1 MAGEVGWQGRGG
13 RGRGVGAVGEEGAV
27 SPSWLSARASRA
39 RPRRRP
45 SDMGEAEC
53 CLVDAVGWGDVGGR
67 WEAGAPSAP
76 EMGPWGLYMVPSR
89 SMSTA
94 EIVSSSGS
102 TSASTSASMSCGM
115 SWGRVLGL
123 EQAAGPRRIC
133 LKEEAR
139 SCEAPMRAAGT
150 EPPRC
155 CCSPTQATREPAVTR
170 DGEGPLEM
178 GPSSFAPESI
188 SSSRSFSRSR
198 SATTCSHRR
207 VASSG
212 LKPCRSWISWTCS
225 SVARSIATL
234 AVMAWHAALSC
245 WSAAKRSILLSSDMA
260 GSPPEYAL
268 SRQPSFG
275 KRSPGEPKLFLDAVG
290 IPL

>member
-53 CLVDAVGWGDVGGR
+53 CLVDAVGWADVGGW
-67 WEAGAPSAP
+67 WEASAPSAP

-102 TSASTSASMSCGM
+102 TSAAASASMSCGM
-115 SWGRVLGL
+115 SWVRVLGL
-123 EQAAGPRRIC
+123 EQPAGPRRIC

-139 SCEAPMRAAGT
+139 SFEARMRGA
-150 EPPRC
+150 EPRRC

-234 AVMAWHAALSC
+234 AVIAWQAALSC
-245 WSAAKRSILLSSDMA
+245 WSAAKWSILLSSDMT
-260 GSPPEYAL
+260 SFCSLHVPPRCTRA
-268 SRQPSFG
+268 
-275 KRSPGEPKLFLDAVG
+275 D
-290 IPL
+290 

>member
-102 TSASTSASMSCGM
+102 TSAPASSRVGESWGM
-115 SWGRVLGL
+115 SWGRLLRLQPVL
-123 EQAAGPRRIC
+123 PRRIC
-133 LKEEAR
+133 LKEEAP
-139 SCEAPMRAAGT
+139 CFGGTAEARMGGT
-150 EPPRC
+150 EPPR
-155 CCSPTQATREPAVTR
+155 SRSTTQASREPAVTR

-178 GPSSFAPESI
+178 GPSSFAPVSN
-188 SSSRSFSRSR
+188 SLSRSFSRSR

-207 VASSG
+207 VASLG
-212 LKPCRSWISWTCS
+212 L
-225 SVARSIATL
+225 
-234 AVMAWHAALSC
+234 
-245 WSAAKRSILLSSDMA
+245 
-260 GSPPEYAL
+260 
-268 SRQPSFG
+268 
-275 KRSPGEPKLFLDAVG
+275 
-290 IPL
+290 

>member
-1 MAGEVGWQGRGG
+1 MAGGGGVAGEGR
-13 RGRGVGAVGEEGAV
+13 RGRE
-27 SPSWLSARASRA
+27 ARGCRA

-53 CLVDAVGWGDVGGR
+53 CLVDAVGWADVGRG
-67 WEAGAPSAP
+67 WEASAPSAP

-102 TSASTSASMSCGM
+102 TSAAASASMSCGM
-115 SWGRVLGL
+115 SWVRVLGL
-123 EQAAGPRRIC
+123 EQPAGPRRIC

-139 SCEAPMRAAGT
+139 SFEARMRGA
-150 EPPRC
+150 EPRRC

-234 AVMAWHAALSC
+234 AVIAWQAALSC
-245 WSAAKRSILLSSDMA
+245 WSAAKWSILLSSDMT
-260 GSPPEYAL
+260 SFCSLHVPPRCTRAAE
-268 SRQPSFG
+268 SR
-275 KRSPGEPKLFLDAVG
+275 
-290 IPL
+290 